1 METLVKHW
9 TYEALVEH
17 FPPETPCEI
26 IENEL
31 FMSPAPNTEHQDI
44 SGELE
49 FLLRTFCKKNQL
61 GKIYDAPFDVI
72 VDENNVVQPDI
83 IFISNQNLEKLTKR
97 GFEGVPDLVVEI
109 ISPSTFYRDSYEKKD
124 FYEKI
129 GVKEYWLIEPA
140 NRVIEVFVLENGKYQ
155 LHSLVVEKGTAQ
167 SKILEG
173 FEAVAKEIFPERKEQ

>member
-1 METLVKHW
+1 MKTLEKIW
-9 TYEALVEH
+9 TYNLLLEH
-17 FPPETPCEI
+17 LPAETRCEI
-26 IENEL
+26 IKNKL
-31 FMSPAPNTEHQDI
+31 FMSPAPNTEHQHI

-49 FLLRTFCKKNQL
+49 FFLRAFCKKNKL
-61 GKIYDAPFDVI
+61 EKIFDAPFDVI

-83 IFISNQNLEKLTKR
+83 IFIGNQNLERLTKR

-140 NRVIEVFVLENGKYQ
+140 NR
-155 LHSLVVEKGTAQ
+155 S
-167 SKILEG
+167 
-173 FEAVAKEIFPERKEQ
+173 P